1 MSVLKLSIPE
11 PPPGT
16 DPTVYFRSFTNPSA
30 IRAFAQFSKAAVRI
44 PFGDIDTIELIRI
57 RNAAVHSCEY

>member
-11 PPPGT
+11 PPPGM
-16 DPTVYFRSFTNPSA
+16 DPTAYFRSFADPSA
-30 IRAFAQFSKAAVRI
+30 IGAFAEFSKAAVRI
-44 PFGDIDTIELIRI
+44 PFGDVDTIELIRI